1 MLPPLL
7 VVAPGNCNGFS
18 GSVTVYDLS
27 DIVLILDSA
36 IDTVSVMPSPSENEI
51 AGVLV
56 VTLGIG

>member
-1 MLPPLL
+1 L